1 MADTRICSS
10 QTLAMAFCGVGFPRG
25 KNITHTHTHTHAQ
38 THVYVYV
45 YVYVYAYVYIYIYF
59 YIQTYTYTFLYTDAR
74 TCIYDVICI
83 YICIYLSVCEM
94 MAGMGS
100 LPAFH
105 SLTTLPS
112 PPGMMWARVKERM
125 DTIGSSFST
134 APPSPDNSTSTAA
147 SLGLAFWDVLGGWE
161 HDLFEQKHGLC
172 FQFVLSISVFYL
184 PLSWGHGPR
193 RLILV
198 RKVENTYR
206 FSLLSGTLGSIPL

>member
-1 MADTRICSS
+1 MF
-10 QTLAMAFCGVGFPRG
+10 M
-25 KNITHTHTHTHAQ
+25 HM
-38 THVYVYV
+38 
-45 YVYVYAYVYIYIYF
+45 YIYIYLFIFIYKHIHTHF
-59 YIQTYTYTFLYTDAR
+59 YTQTHAHVFMMLY
-74 TCIYDVICI
+74 V

>member
-1 MADTRICSS
+1 M
-10 QTLAMAFCGVGFPRG
+10 
-25 KNITHTHTHTHAQ
+25 
-38 THVYVYV
+38 
-45 YVYVYAYVYIYIYF
+45 YIYIYF